1 MKMPRRFRNFNRN
14 VTSNK
19 ADQNCSD
26 GFFRTR
32 QRRAE
37 GAFSYDRIDL
47 TVPSAFMTQ
56 HLFILTGAS
65 RGMGLAMAQQLLMPG
80 NTVICISRSA
90 NETLAVQAK
99 QAGANLLQWTQDLA
113 LGATTS
119 ARLEQWL
126 REQSGGSFASA
137 TLINNAGVIPR
148 IGPLR
153 EADADDLSNA
163 LRVGLEA
170 PMQLT
175 SAFLRATQNW
185 SGLRRVLNI
194 SSGLGRRAMASQA
207 GYCAAKAGMD
217 HFTRC
222 LSLEEALKP
231 NGAKVCSLAPGV
243 IDTNMQVQLRGADS
257 EAFPDQSSFIHLK
270 TSGSL
275 ASPEE
280 AAQRV
285 LVVLMRADFGAH
297 PVADVRD

>member
-1 MKMPRRFRNFNRN
+1 
-14 VTSNK
+14 
-19 ADQNCSD
+19 
-26 GFFRTR
+26 
-32 QRRAE
+32 
-37 GAFSYDRIDL
+37 
-47 TVPSAFMTQ
+47 MTQ

-65 RGMGLAMAQQLLMPG
+65 RGMGLAMARQLLQPG
-80 NTVICISRSA
+80 NTLLCISRNA

-99 QAGANLLQWTQDLA
+99 QAGANLVQWTQDLA
-113 LGATTS
+113 LGAHTS

-126 REQSGGSFASA
+126 REQSGPSFTGTA
-137 TLINNAGVIPR
+137 LINNAGVIPR
-148 IGPLR
+148 IGPLS
-153 EADADDLSNA
+153 EVDADDLAHA

-175 SAFLRATQNW
+175 SAFLRATNSW
-185 SGLRRVLNI
+185 TCVRKVLNI

-222 LSLEEALKP
+222 VALEEALKP

-243 IDTNMQVQLRGADS
+243 IDTAMQEKLRAAGSDS
-257 EAFPDQSSFIHLK
+257 FPDQSSFLNLK

-285 LVVLMRADFGAH
+285 LAVLMRADFGVN